1 MMFSHTC
8 GIPNP
13 LNHPK
18 RISLGENLSD
28 AGGLKLAK
36 EAYKIWQNKQRNN
49 RIADEKPLRLEGGI
63 SNHLGEPFTVDQ
75 LFYIAYA
82 QIWCEN
88 YKPDALRYMLNADSH
103 LPGEARV
110 RGTVSLQ
117 RGFREAMKCKVG
129 DEMVASTQCNIW

>member
-1 MMFSHTC
+1 M
-8 GIPNP
+8 
-13 LNHPK
+13 
-18 RISLGENLSD
+18 SD

-36 EAYKIWQNKQRNN
+36 AAYEIWRKKRRNKG
-49 RIADEKPLRLEGGI
+49 EPEETPLRLEGGVT
-63 SNHLGEPFTVDQ
+63 NHLGEPFTVDQ

-88 YKPDALRYMLNADSH
+88 YKPDTLRYLLNTDSH

-117 RGFREAMKCKVG
+117 TGFREAMRCSET
-129 DEMVASTQCNIW
+129 DEMVASKQCNIW